1 MVRYPH
7 CSVSECWDEE
17 DWDMEFRRSLSVQ
30 EYNSWLDLTISLQGC
45 KPEGEANDIVSW
57 ALEPR
62 NHFSTKSLYRF
73 LTDRGMP
80 SRVAGLIWK
89 CKIPLK
95 IKFFLWQVFHNKLQ
109 VAGNLVKRGCKGD
122 LGCCLR
128 GCTES
133 IDHLFFHCHLAKVV

>member
-1 MVRYPH
+1 MEITVGYRKIVGSKEVSLKISDENLYRMVRYPH
-7 CSVSECWDEE
+7 CSAFECWDEE

-95 IKFFLWQVFHNKLQ
+95 IKFFLWQVFHNKL
-109 VAGNLVKRGCKGD
+109 
-122 LGCCLR
+122 
-128 GCTES
+128 
-133 IDHLFFHCHLAKVV
+133 